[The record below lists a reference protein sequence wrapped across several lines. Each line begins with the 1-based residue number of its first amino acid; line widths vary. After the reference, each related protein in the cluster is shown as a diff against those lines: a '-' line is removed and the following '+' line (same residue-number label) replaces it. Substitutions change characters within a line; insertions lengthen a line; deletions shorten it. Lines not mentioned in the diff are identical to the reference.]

1 MAGLPRISA
10 ADVHRMRR
18 FDAVVLGAAL
28 PALVAALRL
37 GQAGARVLVIEEE
50 AAASA
55 HAGWR
60 EPFLLWDA
68 EPGGVL
74 GACLRALAVPLID
87 QRRLLADD
95 RALQIVAPHA
105 RLDWGRAGLAA
116 SELASWGLAKPD
128 EALALLRALAAGA
141 EGARDALLASLSP
154 RSRRAA
160 GLDPG
165 AAAARAPAAP
175 LPSPDPLSALR
186 NTAPALRGL
195 LRQLA
200 LTLSEVGGAE
210 LPGATELRLLGGIL
224 GGGAILAGEG
234 GLRDLLWRRL
244 ASLFGERRRIP
255 GPLRLVST
263 SQLAAIEAPGI
274 QEIFAGRALLLNAPL
289 EALSAAHEGP
299 APALLRSVAARHR
312 RALLLLRAPA
322 QRLPEAMAQRLLV
335 LGGEA
340 PLRIA
345 RFPGRRSDSDALLL
359 VSMRAPVSASEDAL
373 HARLESAVLELA
385 PFCADQ
391 IERRPG
397 PGARWDRDD
406 LLPELG
412 KATPDAAAGS
422 RLSSRPLIVALERGA
437 AGATSFEDDLL
448 LGWRA
453 GDELQAELSS

>member
-1 MAGLPRISA
+1 MAGLPRIPA

-18 FDAVVLGAAL
+18 FDAVVLGASL
-28 PALVAALRL
+28 PGLVAAIRL
-37 GQAGARVLVIEEE
+37 GQAGARVLVVEEE
-50 AAASA
+50 AAAGA
-55 HAGWR
+55 HPGWR

-95 RALQIVAPHA
+95 FALQLVTPRA

-128 EALALLRALAAGA
+128 EALTLLRALGAGA
-141 EGARDALLASLSP
+141 EGAREALLGSLSP

-160 GLDPG
+160 GLDLGPAAVRPAASPHAAPDP
-165 AAAARAPAAP
+165 AAA
-175 LPSPDPLSALR
+175 LR
-186 NTAPALRGL
+186 QAAPALRGL
-195 LRQLA
+195 LRQVALA
-200 LTLSEVGGAE
+200 LCEAGGAE
-210 LPGATELRLLGGIL
+210 LPGAAELRLLGGVL
-224 GGGAILAGEG
+224 GGGAILAGDG

-255 GPLRLVST
+255 GPLRLVGT
-263 SQLAAIEAPGI
+263 AQLAAIEAPGVP
-274 QEIFAGRALLLNAPL
+274 EIFAGRALLLNAPL
-289 EALSAAHEGP
+289 EALAAAHDGP

-335 LGGEA
+335 LGGEE

-345 RFPGRRSDSDALLL
+345 RLPVRRGDPHAELL
-359 VSMRAPVSASEDAL
+359 VSLRAPIDALEAAL

-385 PFCADQ
+385 PFCAGQ
-391 IERRPG
+391 LERRSG
-397 PGARWDRDD
+397 PAARWDRDD

-412 KATPDAAAGS
+412 RATPDAAAGL
-422 RLSSRPLIVALERGA
+422 RLSSRPLIVALERSA
-437 AGATSFEDDLL
+437 AGATSFEGDLL

-453 GDELQAELSS
+453 GDELAAELCG